1 MLNGKTREYILN
13 GKTIELNINKVV
25 NYKALDWIQK
35 NGVITHTEQ
44 SRIILTM
51 GSFEQEFESL
61 IISVHS
67 LRAGESET
75 ILVKLSEE
83 LTLVLGQFGN
93 RYKAP
98 LYLYE

>member
-1 MLNGKTREYILN
+1 MLNEKTREYILN

-25 NYKALDWIQK
+25 NYKALEWVKK
-35 NGVITHTEQ
+35 NGVITRTEQ
-44 SRIILTM
+44 NRIKLTV

-61 IISVHS
+61 IVSVYS
-67 LRAGESET
+67 LGVGESET

-93 RYKAP
+93 RYRAP

>member
-1 MLNGKTREYILN
+1 MLNEKIREYLIN
-13 GKTIELNINKVV
+13 GETIELNINKVV
-25 NYKALDWIQK
+25 NYKAIEWIQK
-35 NGVITHTEQ
+35 NCVITHTEQ
-44 SRIILTM
+44 SKIKLTI

-61 IISVHS
+61 IVHVRS

-93 RYKAP
+93 KYRAP

>member
-1 MLNGKTREYILN
+1 MLNEKIREYTIN
-13 GKTIELNINKVV
+13 GETIELDINKVV
-25 NYKALDWIQK
+25 NQKAIEWIRK
-35 NGVITHTEQ
+35 NCVITHTEQ
-44 SRIILTM
+44 SKITLTM

-61 IISVHS
+61 IIHVRS

-93 RYKAP
+93 RYRAP

>member
-1 MLNGKTREYILN
+1 MLNEKIREYILN
-13 GKTIELNINKVV
+13 GKTIGLNINKVV
-25 NYKALDWIQK
+25 NQKALEWIQK

-44 SRIILTM
+44 SKIKLTI

-61 IISVHS
+61 IISVSS
-67 LRAGESET
+67 LGAGESET

-93 RYKAP
+93 KHRAP

>member
-1 MLNGKTREYILN
+1 MLNEKTKEYTIN
-13 GKTIELNINKVV
+13 GETIELNINKVV
-25 NYKALDWIQK
+25 NSKAIEWIRK
-35 NGVITHTEQ
+35 NCVITRTEQ
-44 SRIILTM
+44 SKITLTM

-61 IISVHS
+61 IVHVCS

-83 LTLVLGQFGN
+83 LTLILGQFGN
-93 RYKAP
+93 KYRAP

>member
-1 MLNGKTREYILN
+1 MLNEKTREYLIN

-25 NYKALDWIQK
+25 NQKALEWIQK

-44 SRIILTM
+44 SKITLTM

-61 IISVHS
+61 IVYVHS

-83 LTLVLGQFGN
+83 LTLILGQFGN
-93 RYKAP
+93 KYKAP

>member
-1 MLNGKTREYILN
+1 MENEKIREYIIN
-13 GKTIELNINKVV
+13 GEAIGLNINKVV
-25 NYKALDWIQK
+25 NYKGLEWARK
-35 NGVITHTEQ
+35 NGIITHTEQ
-44 SRIILTM
+44 SKIILTM

-61 IISVHS
+61 IVSVYS
-67 LRAGESET
+67 LRAGKSET

>member
-1 MLNGKTREYILN
+1 MLNEKIREYTIN
-13 GKTIELNINKVV
+13 GEVIELNINKAV
-25 NYKALDWIQK
+25 NYKAIEWIQK
-35 NGVITHTEQ
+35 NGVITRTEQ
-44 SRIILTM
+44 SKIKLTI

-61 IISVHS
+61 IVHVCS
-67 LRAGESET
+67 LRAGESES

-93 RYKAP
+93 KYRAP

>member
-1 MLNGKTREYILN
+1 MLNEKIREYTIN
-13 GKTIELNINKVV
+13 GEVIELNINKVV
-25 NYKALDWIQK
+25 NYKALEWIQK
-35 NGVITHTEQ
+35 NGVVTRTEQ
-44 SRIILTM
+44 SKIKLTI

-61 IISVHS
+61 IVHVRS
-67 LRAGESET
+67 LRVGESET

-93 RYKAP
+93 KYRAP

>member
-1 MLNGKTREYILN
+1 MLNEKTREYTIN
-13 GKTIELNINKVV
+13 GETIELNINKVV

>member
-1 MLNGKTREYILN
+1 MLNEKTREYILN
-13 GKTIELNINKVV
+13 GKTIMLNINKVV
-25 NYKALDWIQK
+25 NYKALEWIQK
-35 NGVITHTEQ
+35 NGVITRTEQ
-44 SRIILTM
+44 SKIILTM

-61 IISVHS
+61 IVSVYS
-67 LRAGESET
+67 LGAGESET

-93 RYKAP
+93 RHKAP

>member
-1 MLNGKTREYILN
+1 MLNEKIREYTIN
-13 GKTIELNINKVV
+13 GEVIELNINKVV
-25 NYKALDWIQK
+25 NYKALEWIQK
-35 NGVITHTEQ
+35 NGVVTRTEQ
-44 SRIILTM
+44 SKIKLTI

-61 IISVHS
+61 IVSVYS
-67 LRAGESET
+67 LGAGESET

>member
-1 MLNGKTREYILN
+1 MLNEKTREYTIN
-13 GKTIELNINKVV
+13 GETIELNINKVV
-25 NYKALDWIQK
+25 NSKAIEWIRK

-44 SRIILTM
+44 SKITLTM

-83 LTLVLGQFGN
+83 MTLVLGQFGN
-93 RYKAP
+93 RYRAP

>member
-1 MLNGKTREYILN
+1 MLNEKTREYTIN
-13 GKTIELNINKVV
+13 GETINLSVNKVV
-25 NYKALDWIQK
+25 NYKAIEWIRK
-35 NGVITHTEQ
+35 NCVITHTEQ
-44 SRIILTM
+44 SKITLTM

-61 IISVHS
+61 IVHVRS
-67 LRAGESET
+67 LGAGESET

-93 RYKAP
+93 KYRAP

>member
-1 MLNGKTREYILN
+1 MLNEKIREYTIN
-13 GKTIELNINKVV
+13 GEVIELNINKVV
-25 NYKALDWIQK
+25 NYKALEWIQK
-35 NGVITHTEQ
+35 NGVVTRTEQ
-44 SRIILTM
+44 SKIKLTI

-61 IISVHS
+61 IVHVCS

-83 LTLVLGQFGN
+83 LTLILGQFGN
-93 RYKAP
+93 KYRAP

>member
-1 MLNGKTREYILN
+1 MLNEKIREYILN
-13 GKTIELNINKVV
+13 GETIELNINKVV
-25 NYKALDWIQK
+25 NQKALEWIQK
-35 NGVITHTEQ
+35 NGVITRTEQ
-44 SRIILTM
+44 SKIKLTM

-61 IISVHS
+61 IVYVHS
-67 LRAGESET
+67 LRAGESENV
-75 ILVKLSEE
+75 LVKLSEE

>member
-1 MLNGKTREYILN
+1 MLNEKTREYALN
-13 GKTIELNINKVV
+13 GEAIELNINKVV
-25 NYKALDWIQK
+25 NYKALEWVKK

-83 LTLVLGQFGN
+83 LTLILGQFGN
-93 RYKAP
+93 KYRAP

>member
-1 MLNGKTREYILN
+1 MLNEKTREYVLN

>member
-1 MLNGKTREYILN
+1 MLNEKIREYILN
-13 GKTIELNINKVV
+13 GETIELNINKVV
-25 NYKALDWIQK
+25 NQKALEWIQK
-35 NGVITHTEQ
+35 DSVITRTKQ
-44 SRIILTM
+44 GKIKLTM

-61 IISVHS
+61 IVSVCS

-93 RYKAP
+93 KYRAP

>member
-1 MLNGKTREYILN
+1 MLNEKIREYILN
-13 GKTIELNINKVV
+13 GETIELNINKVV
-25 NYKALDWIQK
+25 NQKAIEWIRK
-35 NGVITHTEQ
+35 DSVITHTEQ
-44 SRIILTM
+44 SKITLTM

-61 IISVHS
+61 IVHVCS

-83 LTLVLGQFGN
+83 MTLVLGQFGN
-93 RYKAP
+93 KYRAP

>member
-1 MLNGKTREYILN
+1 MLNEKIREYTIN
-13 GKTIELNINKVV
+13 GETIELNINKVV
-25 NYKALDWIQK
+25 NSKAIEWIRK
-35 NGVITHTEQ
+35 NCVITRTEQ
-44 SRIILTM
+44 SKITLTM

-61 IISVHS
+61 IVHVCS

-93 RYKAP
+93 KYRAP

>member
-1 MLNGKTREYILN
+1 MLNEKTREYTIN
-13 GKTIELNINKVV
+13 GEVIELNINKAV
-25 NYKALDWIQK
+25 NYKALEWIRK
-35 NGVITHTEQ
+35 NGVITRTEQ
-44 SRIILTM
+44 SKIKLTI

-61 IISVHS
+61 IISVSS

-93 RYKAP
+93 RYRAP

>member
-1 MLNGKTREYILN
+1 MLNEKIREYILN
-13 GKTIELNINKVV
+13 GETIKLNINKVV
-25 NYKALDWIQK
+25 NQKALEWIQK

-44 SRIILTM
+44 SKIILTM

-61 IISVHS
+61 IVYVHS
-67 LRAGESET
+67 LRAGESKT

>member
-1 MLNGKTREYILN
+1 MLNEKNKEYTIN
-13 GKTIELNINKVV
+13 GEVIGLSINKVV
-25 NYKALDWIQK
+25 NQKALEWIRK

-44 SRIILTM
+44 SKIILTM

-61 IISVHS
+61 IVSVCS

-83 LTLVLGQFGN
+83 LTLILGQFGN
-93 RYKAP
+93 RYRAP

>member
-1 MLNGKTREYILN
+1 MLNEKTKEYLIN
-13 GKTIELNINKVV
+13 GETIELNINKVV
-25 NYKALDWIQK
+25 NSKAIEWIRK
-35 NGVITHTEQ
+35 NCVITRTEQ
-44 SRIILTM
+44 SKITLTM

-61 IISVHS
+61 IVHVCS

-83 LTLVLGQFGN
+83 ITLVLGQFGN
-93 RYKAP
+93 KYRAP